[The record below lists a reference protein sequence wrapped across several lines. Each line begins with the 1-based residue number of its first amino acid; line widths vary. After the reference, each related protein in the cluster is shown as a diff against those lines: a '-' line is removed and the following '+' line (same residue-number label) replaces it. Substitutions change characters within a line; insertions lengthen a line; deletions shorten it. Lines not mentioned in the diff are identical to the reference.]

1 MDPAGT
7 EKEDTLSFYIL
18 SNLSYVFSLPLPMG
32 KKVREAVIG
41 LILCIVLTGIGKHI
55 LLQDI

>member
-7 EKEDTLSFYIL
+7 EKEDTLHFHIL
-18 SNLSYVFSLPLPMG
+18 SNLSYVLSLPLHMG

>member
-7 EKEDTLSFYIL
+7 EKEDTLHFYIL
-18 SNLSYVFSLPLPMG
+18 SNLSYVLSLPLPMG
-32 KKVREAVIG
+32 KKVTEAVIG

-55 LLQDI
+55 LLQDN

>member
-1 MDPAGT
+1 MGPGWT
-7 EKEDTLSFYIL
+7 EEEDALGFYIL
-18 SNLSYVFSLPLPMG
+18 GYLLYVLSLPLPVG
-32 KKVREAVIG
+32 KKVRGAVIG

>member
-18 SNLSYVFSLPLPMG
+18 SNLSYVLSLPLPMG

-41 LILCIVLTGIGKHI
+41 LILCIVLTGIGKQI